1 MTSNATDC
9 SGYGRKRR
17 RGGSVIGK
25 QLGHYEII
33 EKIGAGGMGEVYR
46 ARDLKLHRDVALKL
60 LPAELAN
67 NPEWVQRFNQEARA
81 VAGLNHPNVVTIH
94 SIEDGG
100 ERPFITME
108 LISGRTLDRVIGPEG
123 LPTETLLAIAVPL
136 AEALSAAH
144 AIGVVHR
151 DLKPSNV
158 MVTQTG
164 QPKILDFGLA
174 KQITPPQTAGA
185 GALSTTPMLTRAGA
199 VMGTVPY
206 MSPEQL
212 QGKSVD
218 ARSDIFSFGAMLYE
232 MATGQ
237 RAHRG
242 ESDADLISAILR
254 DPAPAARSVRADL
267 PVDLD
272 RIIHRCLEKDP
283 NRRYNTSA
291 ELDEDLK
298 ALRNVSSADAV
309 ARTVRSGTQAPTTPR
324 RHRRALFTLAAV
336 IGCGLVLAGGWRA
349 RTGCAPSTAE
359 ASVAVLPFANASKDT
374 NSDYLIEGITTEI
387 INRLSESSGLKVM
400 SQFSVARFKDGST
413 DPLTAGRQLGVASVL
428 TGQLG
433 VHGEKLVVDV
443 ALLDVKDG
451 HQMWGQRF
459 ERDRADFQTI
469 QREIVSRTSE
479 KLRVKLASGALSTR
493 DADPEAYDLYLRGR
507 YALASGA
514 NDGLS
519 RAQELFRQSIER
531 QPLAVAYAGLGEIYV
546 TQTWLNSKDSA
557 EMLPLAKGALKKA
570 LELDPS
576 LVDTYLLAADVALY
590 FDWDWAQ
597 AEANYRKAIEISPS
611 SDVAHREYSSYLLVL
626 DRTDDA
632 IAEARKAQSLD
643 PLSVYATHQLGWSL
657 LAAGRLPEAA
667 AEFKKAI
674 ALNPQW
680 RWGNIKLSLAYAYMH
695 EREKALAAV
704 QRADELLPPKD
715 GSPLSQCWL
724 ATTVLLCGDPNRA
737 KQTLERLEQESRTKF
752 VDPTALAGVYF
763 SLNEKNRAFEYLEQA
778 FQAHNPGMVYLLI
791 DRRFLW
797 KQQGDDPRYLNLLK
811 RMGFPRFQS

>member
-1 MTSNATDC
+1 M
-9 SGYGRKRR
+9 
-17 RGGSVIGK
+17 IGK
-25 QLGHYEII
+25 QLGHYQII

-108 LISGRTLDRVIGPEG
+108 LVPGKTLDRLIGPTG
-123 LPTETLLAIAVPL
+123 LSTDGLLAIAIPL

-144 AIGVVHR
+144 AVGVVHR

-174 KQITPPQTAGA
+174 KQITPPETSGG
-185 GALSTTPMLTRAGA
+185 GALSTAPMLTRAGA

-212 QGKSVD
+212 QGKAVD
-218 ARSDIFSFGAMLYE
+218 ARSDIFSFGAMLFE

-254 DPAPAARSVRADL
+254 DPAPAARSLRGDVPPA
-267 PVDLD
+267 LD
-272 RIIHRCLEKDP
+272 RVIHRCLEKDP
-283 NRRYNTSA
+283 SRRYNTAA
-291 ELDEDLK
+291 ELDQELK
-298 ALRNVSSADAV
+298 ALRASSGADAV
-309 ARTVRSGTQAPTTPR
+309 AQTVASKTQAPTDSR
-324 RHRRALFTLAAV
+324 RRRRTLFTLATVVA
-336 IGCGLVLAGGWRA
+336 CGLVLAGGWRA

-359 ASVAVLPFANASKDT
+359 ASVAVLPFANVSKDA
-374 NSDYLIEGITTEI
+374 NSDYLIDGITAEI
-387 INRLSESSGLKVM
+387 INRLSESSGLRVM
-400 SQFSVARFKDGST
+400 SQFSVARFKEGSA
-413 DPLTAGRQLGVASVL
+413 DPLDAGRQLGVASVL
-428 TGQLG
+428 TGRLTA
-433 VHGEKLVVDV
+433 HEEKLVVDV

-479 KLRVKLASGALSTR
+479 KLRVKLASGALPAR

-514 NDGLS
+514 NDGLP

-557 EMLPLAKGALKKA
+557 EMLPLAKAALKKA
-570 LELDPS
+570 LELDPN

-590 FDWDWAQ
+590 FDWDWETAG
-597 AEANYRKAIEISPS
+597 ANYRKAIEISPS
-611 SDVAHREYSSYLLVL
+611 NDVAHREYASYLLL
-626 DRTDDA
+626 LNHADAA

-643 PLSVYATHQLGWSL
+643 PLSVYATHQLGFSF
-657 LAAGRLPEAA
+657 LALGRLPEAA

-674 ALNPQW
+674 ALNPNW
-680 RWGNIKLSLAYAYMH
+680 RWGNIKLSLTYAFMH

-704 QRADELLPPKD
+704 QRADELLSPKEA
-715 GSPLSQCWL
+715 SPLSQSWL
-724 ATTVLLCGDPNRA
+724 ATTVLLCGDPGRA
-737 KQTLERLEQESRTKF
+737 KQTLEHLDQESRTKF
-752 VDPTALAGVYF
+752 VDPAALAGLAF
-763 SLNEKNRAFEYLEQA
+763 SLNNKNRAFEDLEGA

-791 DRRFLW
+791 NRRFLW
-797 KQQGDDPRYLNLLK
+797 KDVGDDPRYLDLLK
-811 RMGFPRFQS
+811 RMGFPRLQT

>member
-1 MTSNATDC
+1 M
-9 SGYGRKRR
+9 
-17 RGGSVIGK
+17 VGK
-25 QLGHYEII
+25 QLGHYEVV

-67 NPEWVQRFNQEARA
+67 NPEWVQRLTQEARA

-108 LISGRTLDRVIGPEG
+108 LVSGKTLDRVIGPSG
-123 LPTETLLAIAVPL
+123 LPTETLLGIAVPL

-144 AIGVVHR
+144 AVGVVHR

-158 MVTQTG
+158 MVTPNG

-174 KQITPPQTAGA
+174 KQIAPPETAGA

-199 VMGTVPY
+199 VMGTIPY

-212 QGKSVD
+212 QGRAVD
-218 ARSDIFSFGAMLYE
+218 ARSDIFSFGAMLFE

-242 ESDADLISAILR
+242 ESDAELISAILR
-254 DPAPAARSVRADL
+254 DPPPAALSLRADL
-267 PVDLD
+267 PPELD
-272 RIIHRCLEKDP
+272 RIIRRCLEKDP
-283 NRRYNTSA
+283 DRRYNTA
-291 ELDEDLK
+291 GELDNDLK
-298 ALRNVSSADAV
+298 ALSRVANSDGV
-309 ARTVRSGTQAPTTPR
+309 ARTVPSGTKAPAAPR
-324 RHRRALFTLAAV
+324 RHRRALFTLAALV
-336 IGCGLVLAGGWRA
+336 GCGIVLAGGWRA
-349 RTGCAPSTAE
+349 RSGCAPSTAE
-359 ASVAVLPFANASKDT
+359 ASVAVLPFANVSKDP
-374 NSDYLIEGITTEI
+374 NSDYLIDGITTEI

-413 DPLTAGRQLGVASVL
+413 DPLSAGRQLGVASVL

-451 HQMWGQRF
+451 RQMWGQRF

-479 KLRVKLASGALSTR
+479 KLRVKLTTGALATR
-493 DADPEAYDLYLRGR
+493 DANPEAYDLYLRGR
-507 YALASGA
+507 YALASGTD
-514 NDGLS
+514 DGVP

-531 QPLAVAYAGLGEIYV
+531 EPLAVAYAALGETYV
-546 TQTWLNSKDSA
+546 NQVWLNSKDAA
-557 EMLPLAKGALKKA
+557 EMLPLAKATLKKA
-570 LELDPS
+570 LELDPG
-576 LVDTYLLAADVALY
+576 LTETYLLAADVALY
-590 FDWDWAQ
+590 FDWDWEKAG
-597 AEANYRKAIEISPS
+597 ADFRKAIEISPG
-611 SDVAHREYSSYLLVL
+611 SDGAHREYSNYLLVL
-626 DRTDDA
+626 DRPDDA
-632 IAEARKAQSLD
+632 IAEARLAQSLD
-643 PLSVYATHQLGWSL
+643 PLSVYATHQLGWCL
-657 LAAGRLPEAA
+657 LATGRLPEAA

-674 ALNPQW
+674 ALNPKW
-680 RWGNIKLSLAYAYMH
+680 RWGNIKLSLSYAFMH
-695 EREKALAAV
+695 EHEKALAAV
-704 QRADELLPPKD
+704 KQADELLPPSEA
-715 GSPLSQCWL
+715 SPLSRCWL
-724 ATTVLLCGDPNRA
+724 ADTVLLCGDPSRA
-737 KQTLERLEQESRTKF
+737 KLTLESLEQQARTKY
-752 VDPTALAGVYF
+752 VDPLPLAGLYGR
-763 SLNEKNRAFEYLEQA
+763 LNDRNRMFEYLERA

-797 KQQGDDPRYLNLLK
+797 KQMADDPRYLGLLK
-811 RMGFPRFQS
+811 RMGFPRFQT